1 MIILT
6 EFAYQKRL
14 LLDKFYQLSD
24 EFVDHMM
31 CLYFLPDNP
40 SFNHWK
46 GEVVTFYQSCG
57 KLKSTKKFPTYK
69 ELYHVIW
76 GGQEDIFYEH
86 FDGLINNLEFKED
99 VNINYNEEDIL
110 NCHQF
115 ISDYVDWICK
125 SLSTVGLVDR
135 KSAYI
140 KLDDLLKL
148 YR

>member
-24 EFVDHMM
+24 EFVDHMI
-31 CLYFLPDNP
+31 CLYFLSDSP

-76 GGQEDIFYEH
+76 GWSRRY
-86 FDGLINNLEFKED
+86 
-99 VNINYNEEDIL
+99 IL
-110 NCHQF
+110 
-115 ISDYVDWICK
+115 
-125 SLSTVGLVDR
+125 
-135 KSAYI
+135 
-140 KLDDLLKL
+140 
-148 YR
+148 